1 MENAQNIIKEIISF
15 MEECKINKSNKL
27 LMIEKVLSYSNTLQ
41 SGIDKYKAENH
52 RFTIFILLS
61 IISINFPIISLP
73 CCLIA
78 TIFLIKM
85 LQLIK
90 YRSICNIVNK
100 IGADIAYKGIYNK
113 LTIEEMIEE
122 FKFKYGEEIIEY
134 YELVYVVKNYEEF
147 VVKIEQIVNNIH
159 NKREDMR
166 LKEDVCE
173 DKINFNESYIK
184 INEID
189 TIKKD
194 SEDLDSKYSFIYKNE
209 EGEIKKVNR
218 AIEFFDDKNKTKDA
232 VVLKVINKKDKNLT
246 VYLYRKVNELQNNLS

>member
-1 MENAQNIIKEIISF
+1 MENTQNIIKKIVSF
-15 MEECKINKSNKL
+15 MEECKINKSNKI
-27 LMIEKVLSYSNTLQ
+27 LMIEKVLSDSQTLQ
-41 SGIDKYKAENH
+41 SGIDRYKSENR
-52 RFTIFILLS
+52 RFTIFILFS

-73 CCLIA
+73 CCLIS

-134 YELVYVVKNYEEF
+134 YELVYVVEKYEAF
-147 VVKIEQIVNNIH
+147 VVKIEEIVNNIH
-159 NKREDMR
+159 NKKEDIR

-173 DKINFNESYIK
+173 EKLHFNENYIK
-184 INEID
+184 INEMD
-189 TIKKD
+189 NMKKNN
-194 SEDLDSKYSFIYKNE
+194 ENLDSKYSFIYKNE

-232 VVLKVINKKDKNLT
+232 VVLKVVNKKDKNLT
-246 VYLYRKVNELQNNLS
+246 VYLYRKVNQLQNNVL